1 MRMKLVIPEIFILF
15 SANIYFVFALSC
27 QEGKEDLFHNYD
39 SLKLA
44 PKSAEKVNTFRSLK
58 LLSDKDRNSVI
69 EYEIFLPASINSA
82 LLDILSEASSSK
94 CVEDFKYVQKSL
106 DSRSD
111 WSMKMLDSYGKPGSG
126 ILEGNLI
133 WPGQYD
139 ECISVQA
146 PSKENT
152 SLRGFQGE
160 YCTFQVPFELE
171 PVSQPIIIGVCL
183 PDSCKLNRTN
193 FNLNDS
199 SLDAGKILE
208 SAFSNVTLICKA
220 TSRKLTSGAIFVMC
234 LLSVFALMAAIGS
247 FITVLEYYMKKNVSK
262 DDTRTPLLS
271 LGPQK
276 EKCKSFFNCFC
287 IFTNGEKLLNTAKS
301 EGQIPCLHG
310 IRFLSM
316 NWVILL
322 HTYMYMVSLISNSDQ
337 VINSYSRWSLIFNS
351 DFSVDSF
358 FVLSAFLVGFS
369 YFQKAEKT
377 GGKISW
383 LNFYIHRYIRLTPV
397 YMIVLAF
404 YTTISPF
411 LGSGPFWP
419 DYNVIPIC
427 KVNWWRNMLYIN
439 NFQTKYDQCMGWTWY
454 LADDMQFYVISPLF
468 LITLWR
474 RPKVGYS
481 LLGLFFCITFAW
493 NFGVTY
499 ENYGIYS
506 LLTRDLLFGNINK
519 MSYSMANYIDIL
531 YVKPYTRIGPYLV
544 GLLLASYVCRRT
556 RNNSPSLNW
565 LTLLVGWIVA
575 SFILLTC
582 KFGFHDQDFTNVEAS
597 FYNALI
603 RVAFASGLGWVI
615 FVCVVGQGG
624 VVNSILSWKAMIPL
638 SRITYC
644 SYLVHR
650 IILMIYLNSSRELII
665 YTDSNMR
672 LSSV

>member
-1 MRMKLVIPEIFILF
+1 MLLIR
-15 SANIYFVFALSC
+15 C

-39 SLKLA
+39 SLKLVQ
-44 PKSAEKVNTFRSLK
+44 KSAVQINTFESLK
-58 LLSDKDRNSVI
+58 LHSGKDRNSVI

-82 LLDILSEASSSK
+82 LLEILSRASSNQ
-94 CVEDFKYVQKSL
+94 CVKDFKYVQKSL

-160 YCTFQVPFELE
+160 YCTFEVPFELE

-183 PDSCKLNRTN
+183 PDSCKPNRTN
-193 FNLNDS
+193 FNLNES
-199 SLDAGKILE
+199 SLDVGKILE
-208 SAFSNVTLICKA
+208 SAFSNVTLTCKA
-220 TSRKLTSGAIFVMC
+220 TSRKLTSGAFFVIC
-234 LLSVFALMAAIGS
+234 LLSVFALLSVIGS
-247 FITVLEYYMKKNVSK
+247 FLTVLEYYMKKNVST
-262 DDTRTPLLS
+262 DPLDTRTPLLS
-271 LGPQK
+271 PGPQK
-276 EKCKSFFNCFC
+276 EKFKSFFNCFC

-322 HTYMYMVSLISNSDQ
+322 HTYMDMISLIRNSDQ

-383 LNFYIHRYIRLTPV
+383 LNFYVHRYIRLTPV

-404 YTTISPF
+404 YTTISPL
-411 LGSGPFWP
+411 LGSGPLWP
-419 DYNVIPIC
+419 DYNVIPSC
-427 KVNWWRNMLYIN
+427 RDNWWRNMLYIN
-439 NFQTKYDQCMGWTWY
+439 NFQTMHDQCMDWTWY
-454 LADDMQFYVISPLF
+454 LANDMQFYVISPLF

-499 ENYGIYS
+499 ENYGIDS
-506 LLTRDLLFGNINK
+506 KQRKDLLLGNINK
-519 MSYSMANYIDIL
+519 MYYRIVDYGNIL
-531 YVKPYTRIGPYLV
+531 YTKPYTRIGPYLV
-544 GLLLASYVCRRT
+544 GVLLANYVCRRK

-575 SFILLTC
+575 SFILMTC
-582 KFGFHDQDFTNVEAS
+582 KFGFYDQVFNIVGAS
-597 FYNALI
+597 FYNALL
-603 RVAFASGLGWVI
+603 RVAFASGLG
-615 FVCVVGQGG
+615 
-624 VVNSILSWKAMIPL
+624 
-638 SRITYC
+638 
-644 SYLVHR
+644 
-650 IILMIYLNSSRELII
+650 
-665 YTDSNMR
+665 
-672 LSSV
+672 